1 MPDQDRSVIC
11 AGRGEVAGWRREEE
25 GGDGGSEGGSG
36 MDGGTKRSCHVAFR
50 GARCG
55 LAHQCVMYVLQR

>member
-1 MPDQDRSVIC
+1 MEKGAERGS
-11 AGRGEVAGWRREEE
+11 AGGL
-25 GGDGGSEGGSG
+25 G